1 MILYTPVPMDMVF
14 PVRQPE
20 PVTLER
26 DGRYLTAHAAA
37 GAGCGSPG
45 SCSTCPGRTIPGR
58 TGSPAVPCRNRQIN
72 HKKAQR
78 LGPGSGSDDRSVRQ
92 RL

>member
-26 DGRYLTAHAAA
+26 DGRYFT
-37 GAGCGSPG
+37 GIRSGSG
-45 SCSTCPGRTIPGR
+45 VQITRLCSTCPI
-58 TGSPAVPCRNRQIN
+58 I
-72 HKKAQR
+72 
-78 LGPGSGSDDRSVRQ
+78 VRQ
-92 RL
+92 WITYFPPAGVTDPVFTIC

>member
-26 DGRYLTAHAAA
+26 DGRYFT
-37 GAGCGSPG
+37 GIRSGSG
-45 SCSTCPGRTIPGR
+45 VRITRLCSTCPADYLRADWQPGCILPEQADQSYKG
-58 TGSPAVPCRNRQIN
+58 TGP
-72 HKKAQR
+72 
-78 LGPGSGSDDRSVRQ
+78 GPGSGPDDRSVRQ

>member
-26 DGRYLTAHAAA
+26 DGRYFT
-37 GAGCGSPG
+37 GIRGGSG
-45 SCSTCPGRTIPGR
+45 VQITRLCSTCPADYLRADWQPGC
-58 TGSPAVPCRNRQIN
+58 TLPEQADQ
-72 HKKAQR
+72 
-78 LGPGSGSDDRSVRQ
+78 L
-92 RL
+92 

>member
-26 DGRYLTAHAAA
+26 DGRYFT
-37 GAGCGSPG
+37 GIRGGSGCGSPG
-45 SCSTCPGRTIPGR
+45 SAPPARQTISGR

-72 HKKAQR
+72 HKKGTGP
-78 LGPGSGSDDRSVRQ
+78 GPGSGPDDRSVRQ

>member
-20 PVTLER
+20 LVTLER
-26 DGRYLTAHAAA
+26 DGRYFT
-37 GAGCGSPG
+37 GIRGGSG
-45 SCSTCPGRTIPGR
+45 VRITRLCSTCPADYLRADWQ
-58 TGSPAVPCRNRQIN
+58 PAVPCRNRQIN
-72 HKKAQR
+72 HKKGTGP
-78 LGPGSGSDDRSVRQ
+78 GPGSGPDDRSVRQ

>member
-26 DGRYLTAHAAA
+26 ERGADHPALLHLPGRL
-37 GAGCGSPG
+37 SPG
-45 SCSTCPGRTIPGR
+45 GLAARLYPAGTGRSIIKRHRPGTRFRT
-58 TGSPAVPCRNRQIN
+58 
-72 HKKAQR
+72 
-78 LGPGSGSDDRSVRQ
+78 
-92 RL
+92 

>member
-26 DGRYLTAHAAA
+26 DGRYFTGHPQRER
-37 GAGCGSPG
+37 GADHPALLHLPGRLSPG
-45 SCSTCPGRTIPGR
+45 GLAARLYPAGTGRSIIKRHRPGTRFRT
-58 TGSPAVPCRNRQIN
+58 
-72 HKKAQR
+72 
-78 LGPGSGSDDRSVRQ
+78 
-92 RL
+92 

>member
-20 PVTLER
+20 QVTLER
-26 DGRYLTAHAAA
+26 DGRYFT
-37 GAGCGSPG
+37 GIRSGSG
-45 SCSTCPGRTIPGR
+45 VRITRLCSTCPADYLRADWQPGW
-58 TGSPAVPCRNRQIN
+58 NRQIN
-72 HKKAQR
+72 HKKGTGP
-78 LGPGSGSDDRSVRQ
+78 GPGSGPDDRSVRQ

>member
-26 DGRYLTAHAAA
+26 DGQEKPSRVENHPPE
-37 GAGCGSPG
+37 SV
-45 SCSTCPGRTIPGR
+45 GRGDKFD
-58 TGSPAVPCRNRQIN
+58 A
-72 HKKAQR
+72 
-78 LGPGSGSDDRSVRQ
+78 
-92 RL
+92 